1 MGAHQIQALVMGAVV
16 LLVGWHLIQVLR
28 RGEVTTTG
36 AGGTVKRADNPRGYW
51 TWTGILAVLEI
62 VAITI
67 LIGALRAR

>member
-16 LLVGWHLIQVLR
+16 LLVGWHLIQVLI

-51 TWTGILAVLEI
+51 VWTGILAVLEV

-67 LIGALRAR
+67 LIGALRAH